1 MSSLGACPYDEGMT
15 SALPPTDAG
24 NDDDDMP
31 VIRARIGYT
40 VLLIVLCLYTNM
52 TIVAF
57 AVNYFQHVG
66 NDTAFGFKSVA
77 MLVAM
82 GSPFLLILR
91 ARHPYTVSIV
101 ITSLTLVFQLSP
113 MFVAVGIAS
122 VIARRGE
129 RNKNIICVAFGF
141 LASFVAVLSDLLLP
155 PDSSLL
161 IKGYTLEHTAAALHP
176 AGGSITPLAG
186 VVCLLIPAVEIG
198 LAIAFGTVIKSM
210 ALSKRSVAQ
219 ARSERQRAN
228 DIQMSLSN
236 TQIADSI
243 AAEAHD
249 TLAHSLSL
257 IAVNATSLGADVE
270 KLRAVPADPQLQTD
284 IQRRADDLRGQ
295 AAGALDEAHSIID
308 MLRHPDEVAKMLAP
322 GEETALTQQALD
334 ALFADVRDSGTQL
347 NLWVDIRG
355 LSALNPAIGKIAFR
369 AIQEGFTNARRHA
382 PGAPVSLSIS
392 VIPTTG
398 ISVTMTNPVPA
409 VRVQAAEDS
418 VHGGNGLPGLTQR
431 IVESNG
437 TCAYGVDTRGVFHLD
452 VKLPFVPIS

>member
-1 MSSLGACPYDEGMT
+1 MSPLGACPYDEGMT
-15 SALPPTDAG
+15 SALPPTDTG
-24 NDDDDMP
+24 NDDDDVP
-31 VIRARIGYT
+31 VIAARSGYT
-40 VLLIVLCLYTNM
+40 ALMIVLSMMMNLGM
-52 TIVAF
+52 VAF
-57 AVNYFQHVG
+57 SGNYYLAVG
-66 NDTAFGFKSVA
+66 NSALAGLK
-77 MLVAM
+77 MLA
-82 GSPFLLILR
+82 
-91 ARHPYTVSIV
+91 TV
-101 ITSLTLVFQLSP
+101 
-113 MFVAVGIAS
+113 VGIAAPFILLWRAKRPY
-122 VIARRGE
+122 IAVLLASGLTL
-129 RNKNIICVAFGF
+129 IFQLDSLLVVFCVAGVVARGSNKRKNLACVALGF
-141 LASFVAVLSDLLLP
+141 VASFVAVVSDMLLP
-155 PDSSLL
+155 AKYSFWMLL
-161 IKGYTLEHTAAALHP
+161 FTNNEPSQALHP
-176 AGGSITPLAG
+176 ADSGITGLAWMI
-186 VVCLLIPAVEIG
+186 CILIPMVEIG

-210 ALSKRSVAQ
+210 AMARRSVAQ

-322 GEETALTQQALD
+322 GEGTALTQQALD
-334 ALFADVRDSGTQL
+334 ALFTDVRDSGTQL

-369 AIQEGFTNARRHA
+369 AIQEGLTNARRHA
-382 PGAPVSLSIS
+382 PGVPVSLSIS

-398 ISVTMTNPVPA
+398 ISITMTNPMPA
-409 VRVQAAEDS
+409 VRVQAAADS
-418 VHGGNGLPGLTQR
+418 AHGGNGLPGLTQR